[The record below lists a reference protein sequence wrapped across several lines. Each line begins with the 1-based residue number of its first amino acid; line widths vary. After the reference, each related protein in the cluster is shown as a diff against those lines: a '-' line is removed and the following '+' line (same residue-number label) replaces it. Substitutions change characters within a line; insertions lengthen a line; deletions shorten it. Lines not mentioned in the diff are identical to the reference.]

1 MFTTYSR
8 CSRHTLAKSVRV
20 AQHQSLTSIEL
31 KVFENIFV
39 QPTGPI
45 GAKLGNDG
53 IEILLAQIGRPSR
66 VSKRTLSTGAVA
78 FFAFADK
85 ASANLL
91 QESLLGASEGREGKK
106 TRKWH
111 EISLPATRSSELIPA
126 LPTIAWVREK
136 PFEKKGR

>member
-20 AQHQSLTSIEL
+20 AQHQSLTSVGL
-31 KVFENIFV
+31 KVFENMFV

-91 QESLLGASEGREGKK
+91 QDHFWGPRKAGK
-106 TRKWH
+106 
-111 EISLPATRSSELIPA
+111 
-126 LPTIAWVREK
+126 
-136 PFEKKGR
+136 EKKRESGMKFRFRLPGARNLSQPYLR